1 VNYRYVLER
10 AEPRT
15 VSHASYTRLAAPV
28 LHSYHWRGMALS
40 DDLDA
45 LREIA
50 DRGENMR
57 IIDRRTGEEVYRSDS
72 CPIVY

>member
-1 VNYRYVLER
+1 VNYHYILER
-10 AEPRT
+10 AEPQT
-15 VSHASYTRLAAPV
+15 VSHTSYTRLAAPV
-28 LHSYHWRGMALS
+28 WHTYRWRGAALS
-40 DDLDA
+40 DDLRA